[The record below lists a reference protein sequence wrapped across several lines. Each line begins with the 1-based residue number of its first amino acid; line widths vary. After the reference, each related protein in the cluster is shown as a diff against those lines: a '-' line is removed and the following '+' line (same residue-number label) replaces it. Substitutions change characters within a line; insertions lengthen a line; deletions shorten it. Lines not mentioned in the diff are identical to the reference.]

1 MGEVEPELI
10 EEAFTES
17 PLFVELLRLFESGDL
32 ERLESSAKRQH
43 FIPRFLLAHFASARD
58 GKELLFQLD
67 VESGET
73 REVETRSAA
82 SKRYFYASLDEQG
95 VRNNRLEGLL
105 SIVEGHA
112 AEALQRL
119 LADPP
124 GLAPPDRA
132 SLSFFFALQD
142 ARTPAAADRMA
153 AISDTTMRLL
163 LANQFTD
170 TEAFSEAYVE
180 LFGEAS
186 EQTVEEFRL
195 DVLRRLEDGSVGF
208 ANEREMALNAGLGL
222 SVQLATTIFALDW
235 RLLTKELAFV
245 ASDRGLVMHDPDPPY
260 PFSAQSWRSS
270 RAAQTTIPL
279 SSDAVLL
286 LRPLSFGTDVQEVN
300 DEGARCLNLRTV
312 GWAAGYIYG
321 KSEELVRSVYEAA
334 RANPDEVVRPKP
346 RMQIL
351 LLDADPVDTSLA
363 ETNEAEGRPRLIE
376 YEGVAHDYV
385 VIPMGENPLEVAA
398 AIDRKVEERAGRQL
412 GIPEGQKMSGRIRLD
427 LVDPRDLT

>member
-1 MGEVEPELI
+1 LGAVEPELI
-10 EEAFTES
+10 EEAFNES

-32 ERLESSAKRQH
+32 EGLESSAKRQH
-43 FIPRFLLAHFASARD
+43 FVPRFLLAHFATDRD

-67 VESGET
+67 VESGEA

-95 VRNNRLEGLL
+95 VRSNRMEGLL
-105 SIVEGHA
+105 SLVEGHA

-124 GLAPPDRA
+124 GLALPDRA
-132 SLSFFFALQD
+132 TLSFFFALQD
-142 ARTPAAADRMA
+142 ARTPAAAERMA

-170 TEAFSEAYVE
+170 TEAFTEAYIE

-186 EQTVEEFRL
+186 EETIEEFRL
-195 DVLRRLEDGSVGF
+195 DVLRRLDDGSVGF

-235 RLLTKELAFV
+235 RLLTKEHAFV
-245 ASDRGLVMHDPDPPY
+245 GSDRGLAMHDPDPPY

-270 RAAQTTIPL
+270 HAAQTTIPL

-286 LRPLSFGTDVQEVN
+286 LWPLSFGTDVQEVEG
-300 DEGARCLNLRTV
+300 EGARCLNLRTL

-334 RANPDEVVRPKP
+334 RANPDGVVRPKP

-363 ETNEAEGRPRLIE
+363 EANEAEGRPRLIE
-376 YEGVAHDYV
+376 YEGVEHDYV
-385 VIPMGENPLEVAA
+385 VIRMGENPLEVAA
-398 AIDRKVEERAGRQL
+398 AIDRKVEERARRQL
-412 GIPEGQKMSGRIRLD
+412 GIPEGQTMPGRIRLD